1 MLFNISQIEQIS
13 DFQPISV
20 KAKVLQKGEGE
31 KVEQRLILT
40 LQTKQ
45 HIVSFEI
52 GKSHIIEGISI
63 NSFNYK
69 TYLTTTKHSTVKQTD
84 VTISIEPEHRESYG
98 KVVVASVVAVS

>member
-20 KAKVLQKGEGE
+20 KAKVLQKAEGE

-52 GKSHIIEGISI
+52 GKSYIIEGISI
-63 NSFNYK
+63 NRFNYK
-69 TYLTTTKHSTVKQTD
+69 TYLTTTTD
-84 VTISIEPEHRESYG
+84 FTISIEPEHCESYG